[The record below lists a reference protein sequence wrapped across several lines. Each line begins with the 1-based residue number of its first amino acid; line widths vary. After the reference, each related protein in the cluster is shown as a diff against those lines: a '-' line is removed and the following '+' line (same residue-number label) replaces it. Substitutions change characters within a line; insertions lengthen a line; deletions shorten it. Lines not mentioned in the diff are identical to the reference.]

1 MTSVAARLCAG
12 GTTEALLRSRKGPLA
27 WSGAKG
33 LEPLTVCLQ
42 SVWATVA
49 GRCLCWC
56 GCSRALQ
63 AMQKSAVVAA
73 SSCCNWQ
80 HPDRWRAAVSL

>member
-33 LEPLTVCLQ
+33 LEPLTRISTQLVRGNVRLVGWWPAWVGGAQ
-42 SVWATVA
+42 
-49 GRCLCWC
+49 
-56 GCSRALQ
+56 
-63 AMQKSAVVAA
+63 
-73 SSCCNWQ
+73 
-80 HPDRWRAAVSL
+80 